1 MREEIVERYASEV
14 PIELR
19 NAVKALSDDRKWAV
33 YVALIKEGEK
43 NFNSL
48 KNLFEFHPEE
58 LNRVLRSLK
67 SAGLIRKY
75 VASLEDVGKA
85 QRTFYAPTEFGK
97 AFLET
102 LYYSIMPKE
111 EIILDLW
118 ASISLDPT
126 TVQKNY
132 YELYSSTPW
141 IIAPTVDSPKE
152 VREYARK

>member
-14 PIELR
+14 PVELR

-33 YVALIKEGEK
+33 YIALIKEGEK

-48 KNLFEFHPEE
+48 KKLFGFHPEE

-75 VASLEDVGKA
+75 VSSLKDIGRV

-97 AFLET
+97 AFLDS

-111 EIILDLW
+111 EILLDLW

-126 TVQKNY
+126 TVQKSY
-132 YELYSSTPW
+132 YGLYSSTPG
-141 IIAPTVDSPKE
+141 ITAPTVDSPKE